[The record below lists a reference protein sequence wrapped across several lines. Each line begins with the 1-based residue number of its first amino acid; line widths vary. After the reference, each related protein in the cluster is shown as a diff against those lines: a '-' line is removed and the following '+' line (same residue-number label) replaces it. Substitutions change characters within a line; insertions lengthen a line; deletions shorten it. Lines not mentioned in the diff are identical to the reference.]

1 MKSLFIRL
9 DRLIKETSMA
19 EIVRLQ
25 DRKSSKKPPV
35 KRRPVTGDAKV
46 LLFTGIR
53 YERRDNF
60 VIGSLSQ
67 NRG

>member
-1 MKSLFIRL
+1 
-9 DRLIKETSMA
+9 MA

-53 YERRDNF
+53 YERRGEIMINS
-60 VIGSLSQ
+60 VSQ